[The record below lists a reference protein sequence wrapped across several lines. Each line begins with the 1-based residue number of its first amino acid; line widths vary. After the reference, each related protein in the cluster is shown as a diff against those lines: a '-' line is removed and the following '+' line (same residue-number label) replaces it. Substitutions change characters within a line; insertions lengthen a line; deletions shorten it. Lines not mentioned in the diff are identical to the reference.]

1 MTFTISWIEEFIR
14 CIDETYEE
22 YTETRLNADKAW
34 SITTRLAKA
43 LLVDIS
49 IPRIGVKAALK
60 TRNKLQMKQITFYG
74 TMSSLDRMKAFS
86 KAGFKNSS
94 VVSNELVK
102 VLAKRTNI
110 AAIEKLELS
119 YKDLCRE
126 NDKLRS
132 ELSDVKA
139 KNTEA
144 NNISNVAN
152 NRFGLTKSELVALVK
167 RVKRLEDKT

>member
-1 MTFTISWIEEFIR
+1 
-14 CIDETYEE
+14 
-22 YTETRLNADKAW
+22 
-34 SITTRLAKA
+34 
-43 LLVDIS
+43 
-49 IPRIGVKAALK
+49 
-60 TRNKLQMKQITFYG
+60 
-74 TMSSLDRMKAFS
+74 MKAFS

-144 NNISNVAN
+144 NKISNVAN

-167 RVKRLEDKT
+167 RAKRLEDKT